1 MNIVVNRARIENI
14 NEVSILFNSYRVFY
28 DQDSNLELAK
38 EFISERIN
46 NNESVI
52 FYAIDNTGAY
62 LGFTQLY
69 PNFSSVSAKRSWV
82 LNDLYVSESARRL
95 GVGKKLMQAAK
106 NFALSTNAKGIA
118 LETAEDNVNAQALY
132 ESLGYKKG
140 SGFFSY
146 FLSLPQA

>member
-1 MNIVVNRARIENI
+1 MNIVVNRAKFENV
-14 NEVSILFNSYRVFY
+14 NEVSALFNSYRVFY
-28 DQDSNLELAK
+28 SQESNLDLAK

-46 NNESVI
+46 NSESVI
-52 FYAIDNTGAY
+52 FYAIDDTGTY

-82 LNDLYVSESARRL
+82 LNDLYVSESVRRL
-95 GVGKKLMQAAK
+95 GVGKKLMEAAK
-106 NFALSTNAKGIA
+106 FFAESTNAKGIA
-118 LETAEDNVNAQALY
+118 LQTAENNVNAQALY

-146 FLSLPQA
+146 FLSLQQA

>member
-1 MNIVVNRARIENI
+1 MNTVVNRAKIENV
-14 NEVSILFNSYRVFY
+14 NEVSELFNSYRIFY
-28 DQDSNLELAK
+28 GQDSNLKLAK

-46 NNESVI
+46 NSESVI

-62 LGFTQLY
+62 LGFTQLF

-95 GVGKKLMQAAK
+95 GVGRKLMKAAK
-106 NFALSTNAKGIA
+106 SFVQSTNAKGIA

-132 ESLGYKKG
+132 ESLGYKKS
-140 SGFFSY
+140 SGFFNY
-146 FLSLPQA
+146 FLSLP